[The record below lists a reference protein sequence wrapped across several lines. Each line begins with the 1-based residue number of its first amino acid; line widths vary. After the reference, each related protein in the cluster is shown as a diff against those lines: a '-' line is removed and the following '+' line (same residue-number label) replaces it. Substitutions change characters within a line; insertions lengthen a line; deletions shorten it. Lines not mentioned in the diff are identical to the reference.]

1 MGRRRL
7 GSRARRAGHAGC
19 ESALAAARMGCRTLL
34 LTLNLDNVALMPCNP
49 SIGGPAKGHLVRE
62 IDALGGEMS
71 NFLWNFRGLD
81 LIMQTLILF
90 ATAISCLALL
100 REEKH

>member
-1 MGRRRL
+1 MSENNGAVKVAGL
-7 GSRARRAGHAGC
+7 LISGLLFLSLLYVVSTTPFPHASYLSR
-19 ESALAAARMGCRTLL
+19 ELL
-34 LTLNLDNVALMPCNP
+34 STQQAE
-49 SIGGPAKGHLVRE
+49 G
-62 IDALGGEMS
+62 LGGEMS
-71 NFLWNFRGLD
+71 NFLWNFRGFD

>member
-1 MGRRRL
+1 MSENNGAIKVAGL
-7 GSRARRAGHAGC
+7 IVSGLLFLSLLYVVSTTPFPHASFLSR
-19 ESALAAARMGCRTLL
+19 ELL
-34 LTLNLDNVALMPCNP
+34 STQQADQ
-49 SIGGPAKGHLVRE
+49 
-62 IDALGGEMS
+62 LGGEMS

-81 LIMQTLILF
+81 LMMQTLILF

>member
-1 MGRRRL
+1 MSQKSNG
-7 GSRARRAGHAGC
+7 AVKIAGIAV
-19 ESALAAARMGCRTLL
+19 STLL
-34 LTLNLDNVALMPCNP
+34 FLSLLYVVSSTPFPHAKYRSRELLPTE
-49 SIGGPAKGHLVRE
+49 PA
-62 IDALGGEMS
+62 DALGGEMS

-81 LIMQTLILF
+81 LMMQTLILF

>member
-1 MGRRRL
+1 MRTTAAVKIAGL
-7 GSRARRAGHAGC
+7 IVAACLFLSLLYVVSTTPFPHASYLSR
-19 ESALAAARMGCRTLL
+19 ELL
-34 LTLNLDNVALMPCNP
+34 STQ
-49 SIGGPAKGHLVRE
+49 PADE
-62 IDALGGEMS
+62 LGGEMS

>member
-1 MGRRRL
+1 MSQNSNG
-7 GSRARRAGHAGC
+7 AVKIAGIAV
-19 ESALAAARMGCRTLL
+19 STLL
-34 LTLNLDNVALMPCNP
+34 FLSLLYVVSSTPFP
-49 SIGGPAKGHLVRE
+49 HAKYRSRE
-62 IDALGGEMS
+62 LLPIEPTDALGGEMS

-81 LIMQTLILF
+81 LMMQTLILF

>member
-1 MGRRRL
+1 MSEKGDSIKVASIIVTALLFLSFLYVVSSTPFPHAVYR
-7 GSRARRAGHAGC
+7 SR
-19 ESALAAARMGCRTLL
+19 ELL
-34 LTLNLDNVALMPCNP
+34 PTQP
-49 SIGGPAKGHLVRE
+49 S
-62 IDALGGEMS
+62 DALGGEMS

-81 LIMQTLILF
+81 LLMQTLVLF

>member
-1 MGRRRL
+1 MSENNGAVKVAGL
-7 GSRARRAGHAGC
+7 IVTSLLFLSLLYVVSTTPFPHASYLSR
-19 ESALAAARMGCRTLL
+19 ELL
-34 LTLNLDNVALMPCNP
+34 STRQGD
-49 SIGGPAKGHLVRE
+49 E
-62 IDALGGEMS
+62 LGGEMS

-100 REEKH
+100 REEKR

>member
-1 MGRRRL
+1 MSENNVTVKIVGL
-7 GSRARRAGHAGC
+7 LIAVCLFLSLLYVVSTTSFPHASYLSRELLSTQRAD
-19 ESALAAARMGCRTLL
+19 E
-34 LTLNLDNVALMPCNP
+34 
-49 SIGGPAKGHLVRE
+49 
-62 IDALGGEMS
+62 LGGEMS

-100 REEKH
+100 REEKR

>member
-1 MGRRRL
+1 MSESISKVKIAGL
-7 GSRARRAGHAGC
+7 LVTGLLFLSLLYVVLTTPFPHASYLSR
-19 ESALAAARMGCRTLL
+19 ELL
-34 LTLNLDNVALMPCNP
+34 STRQ
-49 SIGGPAKGHLVRE
+49 GGE
-62 IDALGGEMS
+62 LGGEMS

-100 REEKH
+100 REERH

>member
-1 MGRRRL
+1 MSENNGAVKVAGL
-7 GSRARRAGHAGC
+7 IITGLLFLSLLYVVSTTPFPHASYLSR
-19 ESALAAARMGCRTLL
+19 ELL
-34 LTLNLDNVALMPCNP
+34 STRYAD
-49 SIGGPAKGHLVRE
+49 E
-62 IDALGGEMS
+62 IGGEMS

>member
-1 MGRRRL
+1 MSEEN
-7 GSRARRAGHAGC
+7 GSMKVAGLIVAG
-19 ESALAAARMGCRTLL
+19 LLL
-34 LTLNLDNVALMPCNP
+34 LTLIYVVSTSPFPHAQYLSRELL
-49 SIGGPAKGHLVRE
+49 SIRQP
-62 IDALGGEMS
+62 DDLGGEMS

>member
-1 MGRRRL
+1 MSENNGAVKVASL
-7 GSRARRAGHAGC
+7 LISGLLFLSLLYVVSTTPFPHASYLSR
-19 ESALAAARMGCRTLL
+19 ELL
-34 LTLNLDNVALMPCNP
+34 STQQAE
-49 SIGGPAKGHLVRE
+49 G
-62 IDALGGEMS
+62 LGGEMS
-71 NFLWNFRGLD
+71 NFLWNFRGFD

>member
-1 MGRRRL
+1 MSENGSSGVKVASLIVMGL
-7 GSRARRAGHAGC
+7 LFLSFLYIVSIDPFPHAQYLSR
-19 ESALAAARMGCRTLL
+19 ELL
-34 LTLNLDNVALMPCNP
+34 STQDPT
-49 SIGGPAKGHLVRE
+49 
-62 IDALGGEMS
+62 ALGGEMS

>member
-1 MGRRRL
+1 MSENGFSGTKAASLLVMGL
-7 GSRARRAGHAGC
+7 LFLSLLYVVSTDPFPHAQYLSR
-19 ESALAAARMGCRTLL
+19 ELL
-34 LTLNLDNVALMPCNP
+34 STRDA
-49 SIGGPAKGHLVRE
+49 
-62 IDALGGEMS
+62 DALGGEMS

-81 LIMQTLILF
+81 LMMQTLILF